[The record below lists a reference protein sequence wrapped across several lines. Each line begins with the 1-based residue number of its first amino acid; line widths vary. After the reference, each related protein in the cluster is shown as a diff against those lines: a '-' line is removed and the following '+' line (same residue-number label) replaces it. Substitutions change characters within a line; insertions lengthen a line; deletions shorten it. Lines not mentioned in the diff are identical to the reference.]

1 MNKEEFVEKNMSFI
15 EKMTNKCHKLM
26 VFNIV
31 PQFVKSVMT
40 VKKIAKIL
48 GYSSVVTFLK
58 TLSKNPEEADARY
71 AALSRDKQDLLDHL
85 YDDVFVPQTDELLE
99 NCDEYK
105 KTVDS
110 VAIPMNVV
118 ANLDPDSIDENDDPE
133 EENAIDE
140 IKQFLIDKLFDGVD
154 IVEEFCDDEE
164 D

>member
-1 MNKEEFVEKNMSFI
+1 MKKDEFIEKNVSFI
-15 EKMTNKCHKLM
+15 EKMANKCRKLM
-26 VFNIV
+26 VFNII

-48 GYSSVVTFLK
+48 GYPSVVTFLRAL
-58 TLSKNPEEADARY
+58 TENPDEADARY
-71 AALSRDKQDLLDHL
+71 AALSEEKQNLLDHL

-99 NCDEYK
+99 NCDDYK
-105 KTVDS
+105 KTVES

-118 ANLDPDSIDENDDPE
+118 ANLDPDSVDENDDPE

-154 IVEEFCDDEE
+154 IVEEFPDDE
-164 D
+164 DN